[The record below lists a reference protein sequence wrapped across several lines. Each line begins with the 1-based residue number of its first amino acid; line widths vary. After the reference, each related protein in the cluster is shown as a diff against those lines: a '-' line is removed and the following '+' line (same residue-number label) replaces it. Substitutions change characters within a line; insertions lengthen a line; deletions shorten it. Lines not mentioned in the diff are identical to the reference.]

1 MAPFLYKTNEA
12 PRFTRGHAVTL
23 AMAGSGALI
32 YGFMSFYFFQRNRK
46 RRNGDEDGLIAGMSD
61 DEIAEKGDEN
71 PRFVF
76 TY

>member
-23 AMAGSGALI
+23 AMAGAAAVI
-32 YGFMSFYFFQRNRK
+32 YGFMSFYFFQRNKK
-46 RRNGDEDGLIAGMSD
+46 RQNGDEDHLMAGLRE
-61 DEIAEKGDEN
+61 DEIAERGDEN
-71 PRFVF
+71 PRYVF